1 MTEQNNQNKNLQD
14 QPMSE
19 ENGVAFDAASK
30 SLFEALRVSFVI
42 LKVIMIVLVVL
53 FLASGFKTVGPD
65 EQALVLRFGKISGI
79 GDQRIRGPGLHWV
92 FPYPIDTIVKIPVE
106 KRMSLPINSFWYFQ
120 RPEELLPAG
129 PKTKIQVPEM
139 LEPLKDGYCLT
150 RSQKQQTGGDLTSFT
165 TGGGDGS
172 DYSIIH
178 TKWQLMYKINDAE
191 QFFKNFYTDDV
202 KPGQAYA
209 EVIDSSIRP
218 LLQSLFE
225 NAVTAVIV
233 NYTIDQA
240 LFLSQD
246 RITAHVAKL
255 LQEKLDRIQSGIK
268 VVSVQLTDSTW
279 PRQVNDAFLASL
291 RASQESQKAVS
302 QAKSYAERTVNEAAG
317 PVAEELLAA
326 IENKNL
332 SESEQELLW
341 SQLAGKGRE
350 VIAEATAYKTKVVEG
365 AKANAEYLQKILP
378 EYQKRPKLVMQ
389 DIYQEAIK
397 YVLNNADEKMII
409 QPTEGIKGEMRV
421 MINRDPALKP
431 KSEKAE
437 QK

>member
-1 MTEQNNQNKNLQD
+1 MEQSHRNKISREQASTIADAGSL
-14 QPMSE
+14 
-19 ENGVAFDAASK
+19 DAAGN
-30 SLFEALRVSFVI
+30 SLMEALRVSFII

-65 EQALVLRFGKISGI
+65 EQALVLRFGKIRGV

-92 FPYPIDTIVKIPVE
+92 FPYPVDTIVKIPVE

-120 RPEELLPAG
+120 TREETLPEG
-129 PKTKIQVPEM
+129 PKTQIRVPEK
-139 LEPLKDGYCLT
+139 LDPLKDGYCLT
-150 RSQKQQTGGDLTSFT
+150 RSQKQET
-165 TGGGDGS
+165 GGDGS
-172 DYSIIH
+172 DYNIIH
-178 TKWQLMYKINDAE
+178 CKWQLMYKINDAE
-191 QFFKNFYTDDV
+191 QFFKNFYTDEV
-202 KPGQAYA
+202 KPGQTYA

-225 NAVTAVIV
+225 DAVTAAIV

-255 LQEKLDRIQSGIK
+255 LQEKLDRIESGIK
-268 VVSVQLTDSTW
+268 VVSVQLIDSTW
-279 PRQVNDAFLASL
+279 PRQVNEAFLASL
-291 RASQESQKAVS
+291 RASQESQKAIS
-302 QAKSYAERTVNEAAG
+302 QAKSYAEKTLNEAAG

-332 SESEQELLW
+332 SENEQELLW

-350 VIAEATAYKTKVVEG
+350 IIAEATAYKTKVVEG

-378 EYQKRPKLVMQ
+378 EYQKRPKLVIQ

-397 YVLNNADEKMII
+397 YVLDNADEKMII
-409 QPTEGIKGEMRV
+409 QPTKGIKGELRL
-421 MINRDPALKP
+421 MINRDPAIKP